1 MSIGQGVDSAFNMFQ
16 AMQRNRMARDELEYQ
31 RRQDA
36 LARADRLA
44 EVNALAQYRADT
56 LAQNQAQLEQRV
68 AEFDA
73 EAPQREQNLRLT
85 TAQADRQELGLRSD
99 FLTYNTDVNSN
110 LIDGWGAQGLID
122 PNDFTQLNKPRLA
135 QGILN
140 GDKTSVDL
148 ILSQATSQLDLPV
161 GSKAVGLD
169 RLPNGNYVIRVQNDD
184 GSMGVVTGPDG
195 SNAPDAKP
203 AQFTAERLASLAE
216 VGYQLGTL
224 AASKYD
230 PMLLRQ
236 LQNKIGLDADN
247 AEIDAA
253 LNSAAYGSQV
263 IKSLPPEAQRPA
275 MNVIA
280 AAETDEERAQVTDAL
295 AQDVGLPPQAQALL
309 EQRRQA
315 QEKGKLGGNKKR
327 SAARIAEIDAEL
339 AELGFSSSGVR
350 TEAANIVAATENAS
364 ADELSGA
371 IQSGQLTVTPELTR
385 LTADMLRGKGI
396 EELQQLK
403 RLKNTE
409 RSLALAVM
417 AASTTD
423 ATTQRALL
431 DNIDNIME
439 TGSPSMSQKDV
450 IDDKRADNQLE
461 ISFGNLQ
468 AAWARI
474 AAQKTATKQ
483 QRIDNAVEAA
493 TTSVENTSKIFF
505 SDDGS
510 PNLSTTNAQ
519 RWSREVLPGAMRALR
534 RATSNEEADAI
545 MDGIN
550 QGISLA
556 LASYADD
563 QGLSVLGW
571 DAIAESFKNYGRSDA
586 DDTASATDFTASRV
600 ELTRDDIGNPE
611 YFYFL
616 DANMDRTDR
625 AVSASDIQKVD
636 PALYRFLLD
645 AGRRNR
651 EAILKAREEG

>member
-31 RRQDA
+31 RRQDT

-44 EVNALAQYRADT
+44 EVKALAQYREDA
-56 LAQNQAQLEQRV
+56 LALDQDQLEQRV

-450 IDDKRADNQLE
+450 IDDRRADNQLE

-474 AAQKTATKQ
+474 AAQKTANKQ

-534 RATSNEEADAI
+534 LATSNEEADAI

-600 ELTRDDIGNPE
+600 ELTRDDTGNPE

-651 EAILKAREEG
+651 ETILKAREEG